1 MTRFLPIC
9 DIKKTIPK
17 NIDEK
22 TLSEWIILD
31 TFDMFSPKYD
41 NPLKI
46 KDVKNFFENNNCKV
60 VFAGFKKYEKMKA
73 AVVKVVKY

>member
-1 MTRFLPIC
+1 
-9 DIKKTIPK
+9 
-17 NIDEK
+17 
-22 TLSEWIILD
+22 
-31 TFDMFSPKYD
+31 MFSPKYD
-41 NPLKI
+41 NPLEI